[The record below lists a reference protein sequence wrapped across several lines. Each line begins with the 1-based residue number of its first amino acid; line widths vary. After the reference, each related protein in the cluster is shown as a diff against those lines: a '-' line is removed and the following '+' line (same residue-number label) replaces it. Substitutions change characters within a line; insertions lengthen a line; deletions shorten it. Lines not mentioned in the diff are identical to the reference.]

1 MHTISVLVTI
11 DIPAARSL
19 KDKRSVVRSLVER
32 LRQRLHVAAA
42 ETGMQDVVRAGEIGF
57 AVVSGDYAT
66 ALHLADEACRFID
79 TELIGRAE
87 VRSALRDATSFEAE
101 KR

>member
-1 MHTISVLVTI
+1 MITISVLVTI

-42 ETGMQDVVRAGEIGF
+42 EVGMQDVVRSGQIGF
-57 AVVSGDYAT
+57 AAVSGDRAT
-66 ALHLADEACRFID
+66 ARHQAEEARRFID
-79 TELIGRAE
+79 EELIGRAE
-87 VRSALRDATSFEAE
+87 VVHVAQEEWELEA
-101 KR
+101 